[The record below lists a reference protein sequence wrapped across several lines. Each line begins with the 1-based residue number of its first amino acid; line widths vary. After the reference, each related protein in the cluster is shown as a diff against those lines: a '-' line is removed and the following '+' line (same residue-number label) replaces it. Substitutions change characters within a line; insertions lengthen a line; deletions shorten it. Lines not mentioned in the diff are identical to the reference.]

1 MVREKTNHIE
11 IGRTRGLTLKDTL
24 HPWWV
29 LTRYF
34 SIMPDWCHPYHDR
47 ERPVLN
53 AFRCIGI
60 AVVMGF
66 ISLMMIFHLTKMVMA
81 ILVMTTLHSIIPYM
95 LWLSAIPLALFTQLW
110 YVYYRREFLDFFRD
124 WGHFEKELMLG
135 YNHHDMFSTM
145 KKTRALIYTSRL
157 LMLIGLLVGMGFVV
171 FRKPDV
177 PYLLSH
183 LQFLRQIIPVPIL
196 CSIHLVNITC
206 VVILASFCDSV
217 SALAFFHIA
226 LEVRV
231 LLNEFER
238 IFTIL
243 DPLNHDENM
252 TDQLELNRGYLFATH
267 LRQLFDYYETLRS
280 FVTRSNSLFGVLWF
294 LNHCMRLSIICIMLY
309 SVLYM
314 FQSSPED
321 AGIYLANL
329 LTNVY
334 ELVICT
340 LLTTKIYCASD
351 RLRSVLT
358 VLLTKYWDLIPNG
371 ERELLIVF
379 IGRLQT
385 DPLAASPLGLYN
397 VTPSFLLT
405 ITSLTITYVVILLQ
419 SK

>member
-1 MVREKTNHIE
+1 MVLENHVE
-11 IGRTRGLTLKDTL
+11 TSRTRGLTLKETL

-34 SIMPDWCHPYHDR
+34 SIMPDWCHPHHDR
-47 ERPVLN
+47 KRPVLTVI
-53 AFRCIGI
+53 RCIGI
-60 AVVMGF
+60 AVVMCF
-66 ISLMMIFHLTKMVMA
+66 ISSMMIFHLSKMVMA
-81 ILVMTTLHSIIPYM
+81 IRVMTTLHSIIPYL
-95 LWLSAIPLALFTQLW
+95 LWLSAIPLALFTQFW
-110 YVYYRREFLDFFRD
+110 YIYYRHDLLSFFRD
-124 WGHFEKELMLG
+124 WGIFEKQLMLR
-135 YNHHDMFSTM
+135 YNHHNILPTI
-145 KKTRALIYTSRL
+145 KKTRTLIYTSRL
-157 LMLIGLLVGMGFVV
+157 VMLIGLLVGMGFVI
-171 FRKPDV
+171 FHNPDV
-177 PYLLSH
+177 PYLLSDV
-183 LQFLRQIIPVPIL
+183 QFLRRVIPAPIL
-196 CSIHLVNITC
+196 CLIHLVNITF
-206 VVILASFCDSV
+206 VVVLASFCDSV

-231 LLNEFER
+231 LLQEFER
-238 IFTIL
+238 IFVIL
-243 DPLNHDENM
+243 NPSSNNEKLPS
-252 TDQLELNRGYLFATH
+252 QLLELNPNFLFVTH
-267 LRQLFDYYETLRS
+267 LRQLFDHYETLRH
-280 FVTRSNSLFGVLWF
+280 FVKRSNSLFGALWF

-329 LTNVY
+329 FTNVY

-351 RLRSVLT
+351 QLRSVLT

-371 ERELLIVF
+371 ERELVFFF

-385 DPLAASPLGLYN
+385 DPLAATPLGLYN

-405 ITSLTITYVVILLQ
+405 TTSLTITYCVILLQ